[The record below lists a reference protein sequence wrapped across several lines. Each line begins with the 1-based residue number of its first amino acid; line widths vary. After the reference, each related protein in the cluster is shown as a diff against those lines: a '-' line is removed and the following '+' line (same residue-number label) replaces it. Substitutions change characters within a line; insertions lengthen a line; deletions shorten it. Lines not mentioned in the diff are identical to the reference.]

1 MARGVRNRAAAA
13 KSRVKLKTLVVSS
26 EWPSPQRPRD
36 VPFLVEQ
43 VDRLRCAGVH
53 VEIFSFRGK
62 ANPLRYAAAWRRLR
76 AEHDLRSFDLVHAHF
91 GQSGLVALP
100 CPAPLVVTF
109 HGSDLEGLPGTDGKP
124 TLAGRLLRAVSR
136 FVARFADRLIV
147 VSPSLLKYLPS
158 GLEADV
164 IPCGIDLQ
172 LFQPVPK
179 LHARGELGYD
189 DTETLILFVGN
200 PQNPT
205 KNLQLAQK
213 AVAILDET
221 LAPRLVVLHDQP
233 HERVPLFMSACD
245 VMIMTSHHEGS
256 PTAVKEALA
265 CNLPVVSV
273 PVGDVSNMISGVD
286 GCSIA
291 NTREPSEI
299 ARAIEMAV
307 QGAAATSRRNAAEPY
322 DHSVITQLILDVYGN
337 VAKES

>member
-1 MARGVRNRAAAA
+1 LRI
-13 KSRVKLKTLVVSS
+13 LIVSS
-26 EWPSPQRPRD
+26 EWPSPQRPQE

-43 VDRLRCAGVH
+43 VDRLRRAGVH
-53 VEIFSFRGK
+53 VEVFSFRGR
-62 ANPLRYAAAWRRLR
+62 ANPLRYAAAWRKLR
-76 AEHDLRSFDLVHAHF
+76 AEHDVRSFDLVHAHF

-109 HGSDLEGLPGTDGKP
+109 HGSDLEGLPRTDGKP
-124 TLAGRLLRAVSR
+124 TQAGRLLRAVSR
-136 FVARFADRLIV
+136 FVARRADRLIV
-147 VSPSLLKYLPS
+147 VSSSLLGRLPS

-164 IPCGIDLQ
+164 IPCGVDLQ

-179 LHARGELGYD
+179 RHARCELGFNE
-189 DTETLILFVGN
+189 TETLILFVGD

-213 AVAILDET
+213 TVGKIREA

-245 VMIMTSHHEGS
+245 VMIVTSLHEGS

-273 PVGDVSNMISGVD
+273 PVGDVSDVISGVD
-286 GCSIA
+286 GCSIV
-291 NTREPSEI
+291 NTRDPSEI
-299 ARAIEMAV
+299 ARAIETAV
-307 QGAAATSRRNAAEPY
+307 QGTAATSRRKAAEPY